1 MKSRPVQCPWALDE
15 QTDKD
20 KKIENM
26 NTYVVVA
33 DTAEGFVLDGSE
45 KVDGEEGGCSS
56 GAVPVRPR

>member
-1 MKSRPVQCPWALDE
+1 
-15 QTDKD
+15 
-20 KKIENM
+20 M

-45 KVDGEEGGCSS
+45 KVDGEESGRSS

>member
-1 MKSRPVQCPWALDE
+1 MALDE

-20 KKIENM
+20 KKTENM

-45 KVDGEEGGCSS
+45 EVDGEEGGCSS